1 MLIVRKLRHKLAYKS
16 RRLGL
21 TCLEKMSIK
30 SLTYYINTLTNIS
43 NLHVTFKLDKIIKAL
58 CMVYMNI
65 IITEDLSPRRR
76 ILKHPFYTFDR
87 VDPDTCYI
95 YYTILKQDLPR
106 LHRAL
111 GLDALGGRIRLDN
124 GMEFGTEEALLKLL
138 YKFAFPTRNIQL
150 VPIFGRDHTSI
161 GRVFNWMNKYIRT
174 QYGHL
179 VTNNLGYWKSS
190 LELFSETI
198 RIKVIEKSDGQIHYP
213 AGDYLVCG
221 FIDDTVI
228 RICRPGGGPAEE
240 GINAERYNNLIQQ
253 AFYNGYNACHG
264 IKFQTVEFPNGM
276 CGELYGPKSF
286 RL

>member
-1 MLIVRKLRHKLAYKS
+1 M
-16 RRLGL
+16 
-21 TCLEKMSIK
+21 TIK
-30 SLTYYINTLTNIS
+30 SLRYYIDKLSSISTLTE
-43 NLHVTFKLDKIIKAL
+43 TFKLDKLIKAL
-58 CMVYMNI
+58 CMIYMNI
-65 IITEDLSPRRR
+65 IISGDLSPRTKV
-76 ILKHPFYTFDR
+76 LNHPFYTFDR
-87 VDPDTCYI
+87 VDPNTCYI

-111 GLDALGGRIRLDN
+111 GLDNLGGSIHLDN
-124 GMEFGTEEALLKLL
+124 GMEFGTEEALLILL

-190 LELFSETI
+190 LETFSEAI
-198 RIKVIEKSDGQIHYP
+198 RMKVHEKSDGQIHYD

-221 FIDDTVI
+221 FIDDTVL

-253 AFYNGYNACHG
+253 AFFNGYKACHG

-286 RL
+286 RLV